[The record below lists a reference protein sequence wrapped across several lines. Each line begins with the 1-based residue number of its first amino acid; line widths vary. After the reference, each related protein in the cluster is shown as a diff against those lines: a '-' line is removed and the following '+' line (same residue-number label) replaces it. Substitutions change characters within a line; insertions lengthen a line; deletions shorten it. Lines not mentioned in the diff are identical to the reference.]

1 MKKKFILVALLI
13 AAGAVTVYR
22 LVNQAPSESLAA
34 NERMLA
40 ILTDGGCMEC
50 HSATP
55 KLPFYANFPVAGKL
69 VKEDI
74 EKGYREFDVEPMMT
88 ALKNG
93 EKVSEVDL
101 AKVEKV
107 IKDGTMPL
115 AKYYLIHWG
124 SSMTAKKIVSLVFTI
139 GFLFVVLPEGIKVF
153 SPNPDIQEHNI
164 SLKKSTPQIRSY
176 CDYPPPLTH
185 KRSEMHPAP
194 LIRPPFLLIHII
206 VAILLVGF
214 NLTIRLFL
222 KSLHDEEILKEL
234 EHQHLES
241 ELQYLKYQLNPH
253 FFMNT
258 LNNIHA
264 LVDIDGEKAKQTI
277 LELSKLMRYVLYEA
291 NKSRISL
298 EREIQF
304 LENYIALMRLRYTEQ
319 LTIKTN
325 FPVIVP
331 DIQIP
336 PLLFITLLENAFKHG
351 VSYQESSY
359 IEVSI
364 TRTDEG
370 IAFACHNSKHT
381 CTAHEHHGIG
391 IENIKKRLHL
401 LYGNNYTFTLTEDA
415 SSYHVLLIIP
425 PLS

>member
-1 MKKKFILVALLI
+1 MKKKIILVTLLI

-115 AKYYLIHWG
+115 AKYYLI
-124 SSMTAKKIVSLVFTI
+124 
-139 GFLFVVLPEGIKVF
+139 
-153 SPNPDIQEHNI
+153 
-164 SLKKSTPQIRSY
+164 
-176 CDYPPPLTH
+176 
-185 KRSEMHPAP
+185 P

>member
-1 MKKKFILVALLI
+1 MMKSQHKHLLLEQIIYAFIWILILGTPFVNFLLNEKTFHPNELWKEVSGVWLIMCPFFLLFLIHNYLLI
-13 AAGAVTVYR
+13 PR
-22 LVNQAPSESLAA
+22 LL
-34 NERMLA
+34 
-40 ILTDGGCMEC
+40 
-50 HSATP
+50 
-55 KLPFYANFPVAGKL
+55 
-69 VKEDI
+69 
-74 EKGYREFDVEPMMT
+74 
-88 ALKNG
+88 LK
-93 EKVSEVDL
+93 
-101 AKVEKV
+101 
-107 IKDGTMPL
+107 
-115 AKYYLIHWG
+115 KYYMG
-124 SSMTAKKIVSLVFTI
+124 YIVSLVFTI

-214 NLTIRLFL
+214 NLTIQLFL

-304 LENYIALMRLRYTEQ
+304 LENYREQ
-319 LTIKTN
+319 FMEYIHS
-325 FPVIVP
+325 
-331 DIQIP
+331 QG
-336 PLLFITLLENAFKHG
+336 LL
-351 VSYQESSY
+351 
-359 IEVSI
+359 
-364 TRTDEG
+364 
-370 IAFACHNSKHT
+370 
-381 CTAHEHHGIG
+381 
-391 IENIKKRLHL
+391 
-401 LYGNNYTFTLTEDA
+401 
-415 SSYHVLLIIP
+415 
-425 PLS
+425 

>member
-1 MKKKFILVALLI
+1 MMKSQHKHLLLEQIIYAFIWILILGTPFVNFLLNEKTFHPNELWKEVSGVWLIMCPFFLLFLIHNYLLI
-13 AAGAVTVYR
+13 PR
-22 LVNQAPSESLAA
+22 LL
-34 NERMLA
+34 
-40 ILTDGGCMEC
+40 
-50 HSATP
+50 
-55 KLPFYANFPVAGKL
+55 
-69 VKEDI
+69 
-74 EKGYREFDVEPMMT
+74 
-88 ALKNG
+88 LK
-93 EKVSEVDL
+93 
-101 AKVEKV
+101 
-107 IKDGTMPL
+107 
-115 AKYYLIHWG
+115 KYYMG
-124 SSMTAKKIVSLVFTI
+124 YIVSLVFTI

-214 NLTIRLFL
+214 NLTIRLFP

-370 IAFACHNSKHT
+370 IAFASHNSKHT

>member
-1 MKKKFILVALLI
+1 M
-13 AAGAVTVYR
+13 
-22 LVNQAPSESLAA
+22 
-34 NERMLA
+34 
-40 ILTDGGCMEC
+40 
-50 HSATP
+50 
-55 KLPFYANFPVAGKL
+55 
-69 VKEDI
+69 
-74 EKGYREFDVEPMMT
+74 
-88 ALKNG
+88 
-93 EKVSEVDL
+93 
-101 AKVEKV
+101 
-107 IKDGTMPL
+107 
-115 AKYYLIHWG
+115 
-124 SSMTAKKIVSLVFTI
+124 
-139 GFLFVVLPEGIKVF
+139 
-153 SPNPDIQEHNI
+153 
-164 SLKKSTPQIRSY
+164 
-176 CDYPPPLTH
+176 
-185 KRSEMHPAP
+185 
-194 LIRPPFLLIHII
+194 
-206 VAILLVGF
+206 
-214 NLTIRLFL
+214 
-222 KSLHDEEILKEL
+222 
-234 EHQHLES
+234 
-241 ELQYLKYQLNPH
+241 
-253 FFMNT
+253 
-258 LNNIHA
+258 NNIHA

-370 IAFACHNSKHT
+370 IAFASHNSKHT